1 MISVQI
7 DDSPFRDQVRL
18 LSYRMRDL
26 TPVLEGVGAALESNV
41 RSRFESRTDPDG
53 MPWAPWAQSTRDS
66 YPEGG
71 NRRLLDRYGDML
83 DGVSYQLEGDASVR
97 VGFDKEYATYHE
109 WGTEHMP
116 RRGLLMSDPDAG
128 TLSEED
134 NALVLDVINDFLN
147 DLTE

>member
-41 RSRFESRTDPDG
+41 RNRFESRTDPDG

-83 DGVSYQLEGDASVR
+83 RSLTHTADARSAKI
-97 VGFDKEYATYHE
+97 GFGSATAAYHE
-109 WGTEHMP
+109 FGTKRMP
-116 RRGLLMSDPDAG
+116 RRGLLFDDPESADLADGDRQAILDLVSDYLQ
-128 TLSEED
+128 T
-134 NALVLDVINDFLN
+134 
-147 DLTE
+147 

>member
-116 RRGLLMSDPDAG
+116 RRGLLMSDPDQG
-128 TLSEED
+128 TLSED
-134 NALVLDVINDFLN
+134 DTATVLSVLNDFIN

>member
-41 RSRFESRTDPDG
+41 RNRFESRTDPDG
-53 MPWAPWAQSTRDS
+53 MPWASWSQSTQDS

-71 NRRLLDRYGDML
+71 NRRLLDRLGDML
-83 DGVSYQLEGDASVR
+83 NGVSYQLEGDASVR

-116 RRGLLMSDPDAG
+116 RRGLLMSDPDQG
-128 TLSEED
+128 TLSED
-134 NALVLDVINDFLN
+134 DTATVLDVLNDFLN
-147 DLTE
+147 DLNP

>member
-41 RSRFESRTDPDG
+41 RNRFESRTDPDG
-53 MPWAPWAQSTRDS
+53 MPWAPWAQSTRET

-71 NRRLLDRYGDML
+71 NRRLLDRLGDML
-83 DGVSYQLEGDASVR
+83 NGVSYQLNGDASVR

-116 RRGLLMSDPDAG
+116 RRGLLMSDPDQG
-128 TLSEED
+128 TLSED
-134 NALVLDVINDFLN
+134 DTATVLAVLNDFIN

>member
-7 DDSPFRDQVRL
+7 DYSPFRDQVRL

-41 RSRFESRTDPDG
+41 RNRFESRTDPDG

-71 NRRLLDRYGDML
+71 NRRLLDRLGDML
-83 DGVSYQLEGDASVR
+83 NGVSYQLEGDASVR

-116 RRGLLMSDPDAG
+116 RRGLLMSDPDQG
-128 TLSEED
+128 TLSED
-134 NALVLDVINDFLN
+134 DTATVLAVLNDFIN

>member
-41 RSRFESRTDPDG
+41 RNRFESRTDPDG

-116 RRGLLMSDPDAG
+116 RRGLLMSDPDQG
-128 TLSEED
+128 TLSED
-134 NALVLDVINDFLN
+134 DTATVLSVLNDFIN

>member
-41 RSRFESRTDPDG
+41 RNRFESRTDPDG
-53 MPWAPWAQSTRDS
+53 MPWAPWAQSTRET

-71 NRRLLDRYGDML
+71 NRRLLDRLGDML
-83 DGVSYQLEGDASVR
+83 NGVSYQLEGDASVR

-116 RRGLLMSDPDAG
+116 RRGLLMSDPDQG
-128 TLSEED
+128 TLSED
-134 NALVLDVINDFLN
+134 DTATVLAVLNDFINDLN
-147 DLTE
+147 P

>member
-41 RSRFESRTDPDG
+41 RNRFESRTDPDG

-71 NRRLLDRYGDML
+71 NRRLLDRLGDML
-83 DGVSYQLEGDASVR
+83 NGVSYQLEGDASVR

-116 RRGLLMSDPDAG
+116 RRGLLMSDPDQG
-128 TLSEED
+128 TLSED
-134 NALVLDVINDFLN
+134 DTATVLAVLNDFIN

>member
-18 LSYRMRDL
+18 LSYRMSDL

-41 RSRFESRTDPDG
+41 RNRFESRTDPDG
-53 MPWAPWAQSTRDS
+53 VAWIPWAQSTKDS

-83 DGVSYQLEGDASVR
+83 GGLSYQLVGEGSVS
-97 VGFDKEYATYHE
+97 VGFGVEYAAYHE
-109 WGTEHMP
+109 WGTVHMGA
-116 RRGLLMSDPDAG
+116 RGLLTSSQDDESMG
-128 TLSEED
+128 EED
-134 NALVLDVINDFLN
+134 TATVLDVLNDFLN
-147 DLTE
+147 DLNP

>member
-41 RSRFESRTDPDG
+41 RNRFESRTDPDG
-53 MPWAPWAQSTRDS
+53 VAWIPWAQSTKDS

-71 NRRLLDRYGDML
+71 NRRLLDRLGDML
-83 DGVSYQLEGDASVR
+83 NGVSYQLNGDASVR

-116 RRGLLMSDPDAG
+116 RRGLLMSDPDQG
-128 TLSEED
+128 TLSED
-134 NALVLDVINDFLN
+134 DTATVLAVLNDFIN

>member
-41 RSRFESRTDPDG
+41 RNRFESRTDPDG
-53 MPWAPWAQSTRDS
+53 MPWAPWAQSTRET

-71 NRRLLDRYGDML
+71 NRRLLDRLGDML
-83 DGVSYQLEGDASVR
+83 NGVSYQLEGDASVR

-116 RRGLLMSDPDAG
+116 RRGLLMSDPDQG
-128 TLSEED
+128 TLSED
-134 NALVLDVINDFLN
+134 DTATVLAVLNDFIN